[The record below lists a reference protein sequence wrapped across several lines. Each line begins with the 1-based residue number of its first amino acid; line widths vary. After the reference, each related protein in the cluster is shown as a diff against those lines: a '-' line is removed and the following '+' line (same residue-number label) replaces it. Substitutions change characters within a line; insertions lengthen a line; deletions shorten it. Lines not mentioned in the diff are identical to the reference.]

1 MKFKVF
7 NCKIHKR
14 KLIMC
19 VMLLFF
25 AITSLFLDTICVS
38 AASDENI
45 EYNKI
50 LNQSIESIISGL
62 EFDEL
67 DNVVNELEDFSIFN
81 TSIKDKIKSVLNG
94 EYFTNY
100 SSIFSGVLSIIFVDF
115 REYIPIILT
124 IIAIGILSNLFSE
137 LRSNNNST
145 SDIIHFVCMSI
156 ITLVIIHT
164 FNDILGVVSKTL
176 SSILTQTQLVFPIL
190 ISMLTAIGSFASV
203 SIYNPL
209 VAVITTIISFVFQKL
224 LYPIFI
230 VIFVLTILGNL
241 TTTVKLNKLQG
252 FISSTFKWIVGIV
265 FTLFTGFLSI
275 QGISAGRYDSIS
287 IKATKFAI
295 KSYIPI
301 IGSYISDGMDF
312 FVLGSILIKNTV
324 GLVGVLVL
332 FITIIS
338 PVISIVVLK
347 LSLQF
352 SSGVLEMCGSNKI
365 GNFVGSISKLLIY
378 PIILVFGVAF
388 MYVITI
394 ILIMCTANI
403 L

>member
-1 MKFKVF
+1 
-7 NCKIHKR
+7 
-14 KLIMC
+14 
-19 VMLLFF
+19 
-25 AITSLFLDTICVS
+25 
-38 AASDENI
+38 
-45 EYNKI
+45 
-50 LNQSIESIISGL
+50 
-62 EFDEL
+62 
-67 DNVVNELEDFSIFN
+67 
-81 TSIKDKIKSVLNG
+81 
-94 EYFTNY
+94 
-100 SSIFSGVLSIIFVDF
+100 
-115 REYIPIILT
+115 
-124 IIAIGILSNLFSE
+124 LFSE